1 MQLLTIYFDY
11 FLSLTVTYRES
22 IAASCTVAPFASMN
36 GKFDANAAQSFF
48 GSFRLRML
56 VMVKLVYPE
65 LPDILL
71 LSACISAGLSRDE
84 SEMVLIMMR
93 FVIAV
98 DAAVEEAD

>member
-1 MQLLTIYFDY
+1 
-11 FLSLTVTYRES
+11 
-22 IAASCTVAPFASMN
+22 
-36 GKFDANAAQSFF
+36 
-48 GSFRLRML
+48 
-56 VMVKLVYPE
+56 MVKLVYPE

-98 DAAVEEAD
+98 DAAVEEADWNFIREPFWSGCGECSGLDTTFISTSKSWDDIFNN